1 MVKHK
6 SAHFLSMLSNM
17 TWGVHVYD
25 LNDDVGCSIN
35 SMERAYA
42 YVLEH
47 DVYMDMVMMTWQK
60 IYFMGYV

>member
-1 MVKHK
+1 MV
-6 SAHFLSMLSNM
+6 
-17 TWGVHVYD
+17 GVHVYD